1 MFIDSFCSPAI
12 VYLVFSI
19 VHVLMAIFD
28 NDKKGAFLQA
38 IMGVLITLL
47 LQFLCMNGLSLLS
60 WIIAFLPLIFYTYM
74 VILLYSIFGK
84 GNNKT
89 NDKNK

>member
-1 MFIDSFCSPAI
+1 
-12 VYLVFSI
+12 
-19 VHVLMAIFD
+19 MAIFD

>member
-1 MFIDSFCSPAI
+1 MLIDSFCPPAI
-12 VYLVFSI
+12 VYVVFSM

-28 NDKKGAFLQA
+28 GDKKGAFLQA
-38 IMGVLITLL
+38 VIGLLITLL
-47 LQFLCMNGLSLLS
+47 LQFLCMSGLSILS

-84 GNNKT
+84 GEKQT
-89 NDKNK
+89 NDKK